1 MAKSQQGSRGPKRSR
16 ASKIKMRCAFKRC
29 RRNVDVKNAGAE
41 RQLKCQEVN
50 MVMCRAVRKHCKT
63 IRFCCKDHLKQCK
76 ATPPRKSGGKEALTQ
91 NQCITLIQT
100 LLVICPW
107 AAVLS
112 LLQLFII
119 DRADCARS
127 CRWGWLSGME
137 PDSKRQ
143 ASITIPKV
151 NGKTIPRTIPI
162 YQPFAALLWKT
173 IHGNPIEAP
182 SGEMWPAA
190 GQDVDS
196 PESPLFPGFEADGKT
211 RNWNKPIS
219 ERAYLARVEQ
229 AAKILRAQRAVA
241 QASNVAHAFHD
252 FDLSRLGTHSF
263 KKTSVTLFSEHQVS
277 WAIISAI
284 SGTSIPMLQR
294 SYDVATPVR
303 QHKAMKDVFGQA
315 WQPVLLTQRAHLEE
329 KDSQP
334 AKYCGKCGLSR
345 RHPDDIFCTACGSEL

>member
-1 MAKSQQGSRGPKRSR
+1 MAIPLRPPAVRCGQQQGKMWTHQSHLCFQALKQMAKPEIGTNPFLS
-16 ASKIKMRCAFKRC
+16 
-29 RRNVDVKNAGAE
+29 
-41 RQLKCQEVN
+41 
-50 MVMCRAVRKHCKT
+50 VRIWH
-63 IRFCCKDHLKQCK
+63 
-76 ATPPRKSGGKEALTQ
+76 
-91 NQCITLIQT
+91 
-100 LLVICPW
+100 
-107 AAVLS
+107 
-112 LLQLFII
+112 
-119 DRADCARS
+119 
-127 CRWGWLSGME
+127 
-137 PDSKRQ
+137 
-143 ASITIPKV
+143 
-151 NGKTIPRTIPI
+151 
-162 YQPFAALLWKT
+162 
-173 IHGNPIEAP
+173 
-182 SGEMWPAA
+182 
-190 GQDVDS
+190 
-196 PESPLFPGFEADGKT
+196 
-211 RNWNKPIS
+211 
-219 ERAYLARVEQ
+219 VEQ